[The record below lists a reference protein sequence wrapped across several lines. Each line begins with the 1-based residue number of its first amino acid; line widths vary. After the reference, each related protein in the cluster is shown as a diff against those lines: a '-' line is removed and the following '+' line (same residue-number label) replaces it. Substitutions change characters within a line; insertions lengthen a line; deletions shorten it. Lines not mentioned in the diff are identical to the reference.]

1 MADYLSRMDFII
13 LDELGYL
20 PFAQSG
26 GQLTGSATRPRSSSP
41 RTSPSVNGRAAGSMS
56 SEISV
61 EIRHAGSLS
70 LPRHELQCLGHVF
83 AELVKGKLRQAA
95 HSAHKP
101 PKKEYNMPE
110 FSDEE
115 RKRQGLKP
123 CVHCGH
129 FSRGTATV
137 SQTGMSRTTEVSA
150 WPSNRR

>member
-1 MADYLSRMDFII
+1 M
-13 LDELGYL
+13 LDHFHCRGT
-20 PFAQSG
+20 SSNVSV
-26 GQLTGSATRPRSSSP
+26 TSSP
-41 RTSPSVNGRAAGSMS
+41 SLLRAS
-56 SEISV
+56 S
-61 EIRHAGSLS
+61 
-70 LPRHELQCLGHVF
+70 
-83 AELVKGKLRQAA
+83 GKLRIPLTSHQ
-95 HSAHKP
+95 
-101 PKKEYNMPE
+101 KEYNMPE